1 MRLALVLLLLTIG
14 CASLATYNLFLRPL
28 PQGQD
33 LKPDATARQRVHL
46 AVFGNTEGGAGP
58 SSGGSDSNPLYQWTD
73 ASGNVRFTENPAE
86 IPPGAS
92 KKVVR

>member
-1 MRLALVLLLLTIG
+1 MEIFLSGDRVQRIRSRPG
-14 CASLATYNLFLRPL
+14 GRFNSASA
-28 PQGQD
+28 
-33 LKPDATARQRVHL
+33 DAAISPWVHL
-46 AVFGNTEGGAGP
+46 ATFGNTEGGAGP
-58 SSGGSDSNPLYQWTD
+58 SSGGSGSNPLYQWTD